1 MSTTEIDRTTVV
13 DVEGMTCGHCVQH
26 VTSELEA
33 LPAVKNVSIQ
43 LNAGGVSPVTVV
55 SDTVLDDA
63 ALKAAVDE
71 AGYTV
76 AGIRRDA

>member
-1 MSTTEIDRTTVV
+1 
-13 DVEGMTCGHCVQH
+13 
-26 VTSELEA
+26 VTSELES

-55 SDTVLDDA
+55 SDTVLDDD